1 MRQQAKGEDR
11 RTCSLLS
18 PIFYYALEVSAILLL
33 AYIFSGADLFSKH
46 GLVMF
51 IIGAAY
57 PTMKLPLFLKR
68 AKQCN
73 RYKNVYKST
82 ELKAY

>member
-1 MRQQAKGEDR
+1 MRQQTKSADR

-18 PIFYYALEVSAILLL
+18 PIFYYTLEVSAVVLL

-51 IIGAAY
+51 LIGVAY
-57 PTMKLPLFLKR
+57 PTMKLPLFFKR

-73 RYKNVYKST
+73 RYKNVNR
-82 ELKAY
+82 